1 MRPVC
6 KTQLLCSAR
15 RGPNPQWLLI
25 TQVRSVALPMG
36 LASSKTDEALR
47 TRRAS
52 DHPRHSKAKCSAAA
66 GVMPSYKARAR

>member
-1 MRPVC
+1 M
-6 KTQLLCSAR
+6 
-15 RGPNPQWLLI
+15 
-25 TQVRSVALPMG
+25 ALPMG

-66 GVMPSYKARAR
+66 GVLPSYKARAR